1 MATEW
6 RVFSQKSCDTLV
18 HWDADSWIIRYTA
31 FLDKSCF
38 VTNVDFRN
46 HSVHTL
52 FSLYHVLLLAPPI
65 VVVDGLV
72 QKEYLSV
79 SLSPSFSCIQV
90 FIIIMKMSIAR
101 SFFQND
107 RLWVLGIN
115 GFKHFL
121 ILLKK
126 TWFMFQRRNKM
137 IFGLLVVYT

>member
-1 MATEW
+1 M
-6 RVFSQKSCDTLV
+6 Q
-18 HWDADSWIIRYTA
+18 TA
-31 FLDKSCF
+31 ESSGTQIFDKSCF
-38 VTNVDFRN
+38 VTNVDFSN

-52 FSLYHVLLLAPPI
+52 LSLYHVLFLFPPI
-65 VVVDGLV
+65 VVIDGLV

-90 FIIIMKMSIAR
+90 LIIIMMMSIAR

-107 RLWVLGIN
+107 RIWVLGIN

-126 TWFMFQRRNKM
+126 NM
-137 IFGLLVVYT
+137 VYVSEEK